1 MPIYEFKCLSC
12 NAFFEVLVMD
22 RNDETEIRCPYC
34 HETNFQRVMSTASH
48 QIRSGH
54 SGGAKVE
61 SHNCPTGSCST
72 LTLPGPD

>member
-12 NAFFEVLVMD
+12 NALFEVLIMD
-22 RNDETEIRCPYC
+22 SGDETEVRCPSC
-34 HETNFQRVMSTASH
+34 KETNFQRVMSAASH
-48 QIRSGH
+48 QVRSGR

-61 SHNCPTGSCST
+61 SHNCATGSCST